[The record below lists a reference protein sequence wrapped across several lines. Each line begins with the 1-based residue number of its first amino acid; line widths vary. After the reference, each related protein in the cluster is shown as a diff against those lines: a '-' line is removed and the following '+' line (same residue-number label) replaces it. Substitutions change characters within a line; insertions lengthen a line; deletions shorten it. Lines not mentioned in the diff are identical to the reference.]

1 MISLTLNKNIDCNNL
16 CKKIGEYVGQ
26 YNKEYGDLKDYIL
39 VIDIKKI
46 VDSQETNKITNIEF
60 RQ

>member
-1 MISLTLNKNIDCNNL
+1 M
-16 CKKIGEYVGQ
+16 GE
-26 YNKEYGDLKDYIL
+26 YNKEYGDLKDYVL

-46 VDSQETNKITNIEF
+46 VDSQETNKIANIEF

>member
-1 MISLTLNKNIDCNNL
+1 M
-16 CKKIGEYVGQ
+16 GE
-26 YNKEYGDLKDYIL
+26 YNKEYGDLKDYVL

-46 VDSQETNKITNIEF
+46 IDSQETNKITNIEF

>member
-16 CKKIGEYVGQ
+16 CKKIGEYVGE
-26 YNKEYGDLKDYIL
+26 YNKEYGDLKDCVL

-46 VDSQETNKITNIEF
+46 VDSQETNNIANIEF